1 MAHTQKQI
9 GEKDIHNREAE
20 GVKSLIPFQL
30 RENSATLIALL
41 EDYYTH
47 LNLKDNPT
55 NLIDR
60 IQFEHDIDLVDD
72 KYLNEIKNEIAK
84 GVPDSTVLTNRQL
97 FRKIV
102 EYYYTRGSQNSAEV
116 FFKLFFDDNITLT
129 YPKETLLKPSDGAI
143 REYGFVENTSAKVPY
158 STVSGDFITP
168 KDISAPAGML
178 PVRVNNSI
186 MPDGVTDA
194 YWINGLYTFNRTT
207 QRFEKDANNYFYFN
221 TTLGRWYYQRN
232 EDTFR
237 YAYDTSGA
245 SQTDGFW
252 SIPSGSW
259 EGYISS
265 TATDLGV
272 TDGTGGF
279 QFPYTDD
286 QSKRSTDVE
295 HNLNTATNRGR
306 NKTTDTVLEHK
317 ENEGEYLISYGHLET
332 TFWKYN
338 KPATNTVVAY
348 AYSWILN
355 ADGKPDSTTTTSFH
369 PDYNS
374 WHQAKAQLSYCG
386 AKGQKMIQHS
396 VTRDTGAGATV
407 NITLNPADIFDETV
421 VKEYSGITSS
431 HGQIRLGTHDSNTT
445 VYKKNENDNVSV
457 FESPTSYPYS
467 KAIGAPEQT
476 ILFADKGIGIEAQ
489 GKDHYVI
496 SLNAHGKEFSAIN
509 YRSTHEAVILG
520 YALEDCEIEMWQI
533 PLASS
538 RYLGNRESIMQQG
551 MRFEGPYADPVDYMI
566 GTSTYFGGRKHHQWY
581 EVVEPGNYASYTG
594 TDGYLLRKI
603 NGVYKTLPIIER
615 SKLLAGDRFLNT
627 SSSSRG
633 VNFLQGGLKV
643 KRCATKTIRVKAGEK
658 FSFIEEPTSSM
669 PYYHAFYLK
678 STGNIVASIT
688 QENETEDNYQI
699 MPTTDKAI
707 IRGDGYEL
715 SVDGIGSISGAKI
728 TSAALGADGYV
739 TINHSLSTRHSLLT
753 GQYVN
758 IRDLKAADGTTNF
771 SKLTSGTYNGMSTDP
786 NGLHGPIEWIDY
798 HSFKYPLFKTYFNSK
813 SNGTGNLLEPADQTS
828 LFFPGMKV
836 RSPYLSHPD
845 RQADPAI
852 YASQTFVTALVNG
865 SSGFSTGAGNN
876 ITIDN
881 QHGTARVG
889 MFVHTDD
896 FVELSTGKILYGAG
910 QGNAKETGIVV
921 ATGTNTIQIA
931 PYTFTATTV
940 SAGTSGATVVT
951 NITSNYDFPLQGMT
965 VTGTNV
971 PAGTIVVAPST
982 NAQALNTSSRH
993 AITMSNSASPADI
1006 PNNTTLTFSTV
1017 LPATLPNN
1025 RLLKFSTPVLQDQ
1038 TITSMPNT
1046 SVMRLSKTSGN
1057 SSASAFT
1064 YNINFPY
1071 VAEGGLPTGLSA
1083 VSYAVSTDSD
1093 SPSISEAVAAV
1104 ARINNT
1110 YIDNR
1115 GNEERP
1121 IKKRQNVFAFDPG
1134 DGAGGDAT
1142 SHIPLK
1148 MCKDTYVIPHKIS
1161 DWSAITS
1168 YTNKWVVSYWR
1179 SDNVVP
1185 GNNKWV
1191 VFESVSRPNTADNA
1205 VQLQYKPAKASGGQA
1220 SGEDAHFAI
1229 SSLQTIGT
1237 LGSASVVDGKQII
1250 EFAGGSRTGTIRVG
1264 QRLTQALTSAK
1275 SVGAQNKTAGQQVL
1289 IDGISAAREVVVG
1302 QRVQGTGIS
1311 GTVLIA
1317 TIVTQS
1323 GQAATITL
1331 NGNINVANDADLTF
1345 STMGIDN
1352 DVYVT
1357 KTFQPQLG
1365 NDLPSG
1371 FASGYNTFEV
1381 SEAVT
1386 IGVGTDLELK
1396 TEPNLWKFEAINPF
1410 ALYAND
1416 ESDDEELYYGFNR
1429 NTYNKAVYSFYSDYD
1444 DRKGFVSDQN
1454 KVHDGDFNQEY
1465 SYGVNTSISLDK
1477 WEPQYKKLVHPSG
1490 TKMFGLLRLE
1500 APALKLTETAYDGGS
1515 TYDLSDGS
1523 WINNLHLPVGQHTPY
1538 YQPGWLD
1545 EITSAEVLISPF
1557 ETFGSAAFNSVPR
1570 STHVGQRLNSS
1581 YTLTAPQAN
1590 GALTEIKLV
1599 TTNVCTSTPIT
1610 ISTLNLVPGQFLKTM
1625 PRLTSRNLAL
1635 SQFGIVSQT
1644 SKLAIPETGGNGNW
1658 QVSSLLTSGSQRY
1671 IGSIKN
1677 FIDNHTDTGNN
1688 FSAAHVF
1695 SDNDPDWR
1703 NANND
1708 DQIISLGLN
1717 INANS
1722 SGFKQSQI
1730 RIYGL
1735 ISGRKYKV
1743 TGEWRLVHNTITSGA
1758 AVNVGLDINDG
1769 YVDENNSSTTIT
1781 HDAVESNT
1789 VYNGSTTSF
1798 ASYEITGTYSN
1809 GSANI
1814 NGGRLNVTGTHNF
1827 VDLRLAVDNSSGT
1840 YSGKAVAQFKNFKI
1854 EEYYGEENTSVFSS
1868 VFDTAVPANSNDS
1881 DTNRT
1886 DRLTNFTAWSTP
1898 MSGLASGSIIPSDG
1912 VEYTVF
1918 DLPYGASCKVSAG
1931 DVSGFCSPIALDGK
1945 HIRDNTR
1952 LHGSQLTDA
1961 FSGSE
1966 VRTSPSAISATFNF
1980 NV

>member
-9 GEKDIHNREAE
+9 GEKDIHNRESE
-20 GVKSLIPFQL
+20 GVRSLMPFQL

-41 EDYYTH
+41 EDYYTY
-47 LNLKDNPT
+47 LNLKDQPT

-60 IQFEHDIDLVDD
+60 IQFEHDIDCVDD

-168 KDISAPAGML
+168 KDISAEAGML
-178 PVRVNNSI
+178 PVRVSNSI

-221 TTLGRWYYQRN
+221 TTVGRWYYHRN
-232 EDTFR
+232 ETTFR

-259 EGYISS
+259 EGYISA

-272 TDGTGGF
+272 SDGAGGF
-279 QFPYTDD
+279 QFPYTDN
-286 QSKRSTDVE
+286 QSKRSTAVE

-332 TFWKYN
+332 AFWKYN

-355 ADGKPDSTTTTSFH
+355 ADGKPDSTTTSSFH

-396 VTRDTGAGATV
+396 VTRTTGAGVSVNVTV
-407 NITLNPADIFDETV
+407 NPADILDETV
-421 VKEYSGITSS
+421 VNEYSSITSS
-431 HGQIRLGTHDSNTT
+431 DGQIRLGTHDSNTT
-445 VYKKNENDNVSV
+445 VYKKDENDNVSV
-457 FESPTSYPYS
+457 FESPTTYPYS
-467 KAIGAPEQT
+467 KAISAPEQT

-489 GKDHYVI
+489 GRDHYVL
-496 SLNAHGKEFSAIN
+496 SLNAHGKELSAIN
-509 YRSTHEAVILG
+509 FRSTNEAVILG

-551 MRFEGPYADPVDYMI
+551 MRFEGPYADPVDYVL
-566 GTSTYFGGRKHHQWY
+566 GTSNYFGGRKHHQWY
-581 EVVEPGNYASYTG
+581 EVVEPGNYTSHINFNTSH
-594 TDGYLLRKI
+594 LLRKI
-603 NGVYKTLPIIER
+603 NGVYKSIPIASER

-627 SSSSRG
+627 SSSNRG

-669 PYYHAFYLK
+669 PYFHAFYLK

-715 SVDGIGSISGAKI
+715 SVDGVGSISGEKI
-728 TSAALGADGYV
+728 TSAALASDGYV
-739 TINHSLSTRHSLLT
+739 TINHSLSTRHLLLT

-786 NGLHGPIEWIDY
+786 NGLNGPIEFIDS
-798 HSFKYPLFKTYFNSK
+798 HSFKYPLFKTYFNS
-813 SNGTGNLLEPADQTS
+813 SANRTGTAITAADQTS
-828 LFFPGMKV
+828 RFFPGMKI
-836 RSPYLSHPD
+836 RSPYLAHFD

-852 YASQTFVTALVNG
+852 YASQTFATALVNG
-865 SSGFSTGAGNN
+865 SSGFSTGTGNN

-881 QHGTARVG
+881 QHGTPRVG

-896 FVELSTGKILYGAG
+896 IYESSTGKILYGAG
-910 QGNAKETGIVV
+910 QGAAKETGRVV

-940 SAGTSGATVVT
+940 SGGTSGATVVI
-951 NITSNYDFPLQGMT
+951 NITSNKDFPLQGMT

-982 NAQALNTSSRH
+982 NAQALNSTTKH
-993 AITMSNSASPADI
+993 GITMSNSASSGI

-1038 TITSMPNT
+1038 TITSVSGT
-1046 SVMRLSKTSGN
+1046 GTLVLSKSSGA
-1057 SSASAFT
+1057 SSSGVFT
-1064 YNINFPY
+1064 YKTNFPY

-1083 VSYAVSTDSD
+1083 VSYSMSTDSD
-1093 SPSISEAVAAV
+1093 SPSISEAVMTV

-1121 IKKRQNVFAFDPG
+1121 IAKRQNVFAFDPG
-1134 DGAGGDAT
+1134 DGAGADAT
-1142 SHIPLK
+1142 SHLPLK

-1161 DWSAITS
+1161 DWAAITS

-1185 GNNKWV
+1185 GNNQWV

-1205 VQLQYKPAKASGGQA
+1205 VQLQYKPTGGSLASGL
-1220 SGEDAHFAI
+1220 DPHFAI

-1237 LGSASVVDGKQII
+1237 VGTASVVNGKQVI

-1264 QRLTQALTSAK
+1264 QRFTQALTSAK

-1289 IDGISAAREVVVG
+1289 IDGISAGREVVVG

-1323 GQAATITL
+1323 GQSATITL
-1331 NGNINVANDADLTF
+1331 NGNINVANDADLAF
-1345 STMGIDN
+1345 NTMGIDN

-1357 KTFQPQLG
+1357 KTFQPHLG

-1371 FASGYNTFEV
+1371 FASPHNTFEV

-1386 IGVGTDLELK
+1386 VGVGTDIELK

-1410 ALYAND
+1410 ALFAND

-1465 SYGVNTSISLDK
+1465 SYGVNTSISLNK

-1500 APALKLTETAYDGGS
+1500 GTALKLTESAYDGGS

-1557 ETFGSAAFNSVPR
+1557 ETFGAAAFNSAAR
-1570 STHVGQRLNSS
+1570 STNIGQKLNSS
-1581 YTLTAPQAN
+1581 YTLTAPNVN

-1599 TTNVCTSTPIT
+1599 TTNVCTNTPIT
-1610 ISTLNLVPGQFLKTM
+1610 ISTLNLTGGDFLKTM
-1625 PRLTSRNLAL
+1625 PRLTARNLAL
-1635 SQFGIVSQT
+1635 SQIGT
-1644 SKLAIPETGGNGNW
+1644 TLARANRRAIPETGGNGNW
-1658 QVSSLLTSGSQRY
+1658 QVSEQITSGNQRY
-1671 IGSIKN
+1671 IGGVQN

-1688 FSAAHVF
+1688 FSAGIVL
-1695 SDNDPDWR
+1695 SDDDPDWR

-1708 DQIISLGLN
+1708 DQIISLVLN
-1717 INANS
+1717 INANGT
-1722 SGFKQSQI
+1722 GFKQNQV

-1743 TGEWRLVHNTITSGA
+1743 TGEWRLLHNTITNGA
-1758 AVNVGLDINDG
+1758 TVNVGLDISDNF
-1769 YVDENNSSTTIT
+1769 VDENNSSTTRT
-1781 HDAVESNT
+1781 HDGSESN
-1789 VYNGSTTSF
+1789 NISDGSTTSF
-1798 ASYEITGTYSN
+1798 ASYEITGTYSDFN
-1809 GSANI
+1809 SNV
-1814 NGGRLNVTGTHNF
+1814 NGGRLNFTGTHNF
-1827 VDLRLAVDNSSGT
+1827 VDLRLTVNKNTGT

-1854 EEYYGEENTSVFSS
+1854 EEYYGEEITNVFSS

-1886 DRLTNFTAWSTP
+1886 DRLTNFTVWSNP
-1898 MSGLASGSIIPSDG
+1898 ISGLASNTIIPSDG

-1918 DLPYGASCKVSAG
+1918 DLPNGASCKLAAG
-1931 DVSGFCSPIALDGK
+1931 QNGICNPIALDGK
-1945 HIRDNTR
+1945 TNRDFNII
-1952 LHGSQLTDA
+1952 HGSQLVDA
-1961 FSGSE
+1961 FSGST
-1966 VRTSPSAISATFNF
+1966 VRNGVEIVQTTFNF